1 MEGTPSGCVNH
12 IVDHHVAR
20 PALALSTDSM
30 HIVSGHCITGYV
42 RQSNAQSDHILHL
55 VHLSRSLTR
64 LDTSMPDLT
73 EYHTSLAQ

>member
-30 HIVSGHCITGYV
+30 HIVSMT
-42 RQSNAQSDHILHL
+42 LHYGLRATEQRTERSYPASRPL
-55 VHLSRSLTR
+55 V
-64 LDTSMPDLT
+64 
-73 EYHTSLAQ
+73 